1 MGKARP
7 VEELVELSPFSVFCT
22 LYLGI
27 TQTQGYAEMDLGRV
41 ARQFNLRPDELGD
54 YLQAHLIAGEHLRKA
69 DFDGEAARF
78 DIKVAPEGI
87 SRLEL
92 GRTLFEEFRHDRDR

>member
-1 MGKARP
+1 M
-7 VEELVELSPFSVFCT
+7 EELVELSPLSVFCA

-27 TQTQGYAEMDLGRV
+27 TQTQGYSEMDLGRV
-41 ARQFNLRPDELGD
+41 ARQFSLQPDQLRD
-54 YLQAHLIAGEHLRKA
+54 YLQAHLIADEHLTTAR
-69 DFDGEAARF
+69 FDDEAARF

-92 GRTLFEEFRHDRDR
+92 GRTLFEEFQHDRDR